1 MRPPSHQRPHVHR
14 ALLLRGVLAALLAM
28 LVLVPAAGAAP
39 GDRGVFVSKGVG
51 RQMFAG
57 GGGVAY
63 GTVFSGGSLV
73 VMDYSP
79 THDLKVDSP
88 VLATTNADGS
98 RTFAPAGG
106 AKSMAFRISGTLYR
120 VTVLG
125 SSTYNAIGVYGRL
138 RVSGVK
144 SSLTVNGKKVRWN
157 GPAIKLGKVPRP
169 LRDLFELALTG
180 AAPPAPPAPPPPPPV
195 TVPPTTT
202 VTTGG

>member
-1 MRPPSHQRPHVHR
+1 
-14 ALLLRGVLAALLAM
+14 LLLRGVLTALLAT

-51 RQMFAG
+51 RQIFAG

-88 VLATTNADGS
+88 VVATTNADGS

-138 RVSGVK
+138 QVRGVK
-144 SSLTVNGKKVRWN
+144 SSLTVNGKKMRWN
-157 GPAIKLGKVPRP
+157 GPAIKLGKVPRAV
-169 LRDLFELALTG
+169 RDLFEFAVNGTTPPE
-180 AAPPAPPAPPPPPPV
+180 PPAPPPPV

>member
-1 MRPPSHQRPHVHR
+1 M
-14 ALLLRGVLAALLAM
+14 
-28 LVLVPAAGAAP
+28 PAAGAAA

-51 RQMFAG
+51 RQMFLG

-88 VLATTNADGS
+88 VVATTNADGS

-106 AKSMAFRISGTLYR
+106 AKSMVFRVSGTLYR

-125 SSTYNAIGVYGRL
+125 ASTVQRLGVYGRL
-138 RVSGVK
+138 LVRGK
-144 SSLTVNGKKVRWN
+144 STLLRQRGSMRSERPRDQARQGAEGGLATCSSWRC
-157 GPAIKLGKVPRP
+157 PAHPRLRRRLPP
-169 LRDLFELALTG
+169 LRDRPADHAIGHDRRLSSPRALTG
-180 AAPPAPPAPPPPPPV
+180 RVARVGA
-195 TVPPTTT
+195 
-202 VTTGG
+202 

>member
-1 MRPPSHQRPHVHR
+1 
-14 ALLLRGVLAALLAM
+14 
-28 LVLVPAAGAAP
+28 
-39 GDRGVFVSKGVG
+39 
-51 RQMFAG
+51 
-57 GGGVAY
+57 
-63 GTVFSGGSLV
+63 
-73 VMDYSP
+73 
-79 THDLKVDSP
+79 
-88 VLATTNADGS
+88 
-98 RTFAPAGG
+98 
-106 AKSMAFRISGTLYR
+106 MAFRISGTLYR

-169 LRDLFELALTG
+169 VRDLFELALTG
-180 AAPPAPPAPPPPPPV
+180 AAPPAPPAPPPPPV

>member
-1 MRPPSHQRPHVHR
+1 MRLPSHQRPRVSR
-14 ALLLRGVLAALLAM
+14 ALLLRGVLTALLAT

-51 RQMFAG
+51 RQIFAG

-88 VLATTNADGS
+88 VVATTNADGS

-138 RVSGVK
+138 QVRGVK
-144 SSLTVNGKKVRWN
+144 SSLTVNGKKERWN
-157 GPAIKLGKVPRP
+157 GPPIKLGKVPKAVRE
-169 LRDLFELALTG
+169 LFELAVNGTP
-180 AAPPAPPAPPPPPPV
+180 PPAPPAPPPPA
-195 TVPPTTT
+195 TVPPTT
-202 VTTGG
+202 VTT

>member
-1 MRPPSHQRPHVHR
+1 MRLPSHQRPRVSR
-14 ALLLRGVLAALLAM
+14 ALLLRGVLTALLAT

-51 RQMFAG
+51 RQIFAG

-125 SSTYNAIGVYGRL
+125 SSTYNALGVYGRL
-138 RVSGVK
+138 QVRGVK
-144 SSLTVNGKKVRWN
+144 SSLTVNGKKMRWN
-157 GPAIKLGKVPRP
+157 GPAIKLGKVPRAV
-169 LRDLFELALTG
+169 RDLFEFAVNGTTPPE
-180 AAPPAPPAPPPPPPV
+180 PPAPPPPV

>member
-1 MRPPSHQRPHVHR
+1 MRLPSHQRPRVSR
-14 ALLLRGVLAALLAM
+14 ALLLRGGLTALLAT

-51 RQMFAG
+51 RQIFAG

-106 AKSMAFRISGTLYR
+106 AKSMVFRISGTLYR

-125 SSTYNAIGVYGRL
+125 SGTYNALGVYGRL
-138 RVSGVK
+138 QVRGVK
-144 SSLTVNGKKVRWN
+144 SSLTVNGAKTRWN
-157 GPAIKLGKVPRP
+157 GPPIKFGKVPRAV
-169 LRDLFELALTG
+169 RDLFEFAVTG
-180 AAPPAPPAPPPPPPV
+180 TTPPEPPAPPPPV

>member
-1 MRPPSHQRPHVHR
+1 MRLPSHLRSRVSR
-14 ALLLRGVLAALLAM
+14 ALLLRSVVSAILML

-51 RQMFAG
+51 RQIFHG

-73 VMDYSP
+73 VTDYSA

-138 RVSGVK
+138 QVRGVK
-144 SSLTVNGKKVRWN
+144 SSLTINGKKTRWN
-157 GPAIKLGKVPRP
+157 GPPIKLGKVPKA
-169 LRDLFELALTG
+169 LKDLFELAVNGTP
-180 AAPPAPPAPPPPPPV
+180 PPAPPAPPPV
-195 TVPPTTT
+195 TVPTTT

>member
-1 MRPPSHQRPHVHR
+1 MRLPSHQRSHVSR
-14 ALLLRGVLAALLAM
+14 ALLLRGALTALLAT

-51 RQMFAG
+51 RQIFAG

-138 RVSGVK
+138 QVRGVK
-144 SSLTVNGKKVRWN
+144 SSLTVNGKKMRWN
-157 GPAIKLGKVPRP
+157 GPAIKLGKVPRAV
-169 LRDLFELALTG
+169 RDLFEFAVNGTTPPE
-180 AAPPAPPAPPPPPPV
+180 PPAPPPPV